1 MSMRSISRMK
11 SFALLVATLICVG
24 LPSAAS
30 AAAVAGSLV
39 QMQTLSKVGLLLD
52 EVPAGALRDRAAET
66 AMLAGDAFWIEK
78 AQRQIRLASYRLVF
92 RGSYYAEPKGP
103 LPLPPK
109 SVWHVTLKG
118 KPHRQKIEGH
128 DYVAVDFTFQ
138 TIIVADNDS
147 PGIVEPALRKVG
159 GAWPEP
165 LVLPVDPDLLV
176 ERTGYACMD
185 EVEFPPGSVF
195 EENTW
200 YYYDQTCDVETPTSS
215 ACHVTEF
222 PRESCVDAL
231 TRHVGKVGTSMN
243 FTRLRYDPVTAAQYR
258 VGTVVN
264 PNGASLA
271 VVQEQLAEEQAV
283 FYRYFG
289 PDSCEIVEGAIGA
302 PGWRRLL
309 AFSASVRNDGTQPI
323 HMGDPTDPAN
333 PWVLGHA
340 FVFSACHQHNHFTH
354 YGTFKYGNQPGSKK
368 AFCLE
373 DTNRYHND
381 ESTSLVGTHQSCG
394 YQGITPG
401 WGDEYNFGIPGQWVD
416 ITNVDTRTPKP
427 LSFQS
432 NPDQFLCEGQTLNK
446 NGKPVDPMKLDQ
458 IAFVPSG
465 FVDENNNPVLRN
477 SCAFANNWYADNT
490 GTVTFSA
497 PSGSSFVT
505 QPCTRGQTGPLR
517 DCSFQAELPL
527 HSCEAGK
534 PVRLQCESDDA
545 PKVLR
550 VCEISAQLGAGVA
563 CTYRDSL
570 ANVIVGKNDTDVS
583 FSCPAVRDGAP
594 GSGGYSIYEAPV
606 LGSDPDSGKAI
617 ACTRR

>member
-1 MSMRSISRMK
+1 MSLRSSGRLK
-11 SFALLVATLICVG
+11 SVALLVAALTCVG
-24 LPSAAS
+24 LPT
-30 AAAVAGSLV
+30 AAAGVTAPGALV
-39 QMQTLSKVGLLLD
+39 RMQMSSKVGLLLD
-52 EVPAGALRDRAAET
+52 EIPAGPLRDRAAET
-66 AMLAGDAFWIEK
+66 ALSAGDAFWIEK

-92 RGSYYAEPKGP
+92 RGSYYDDPKGP

-109 SVWHVTLKG
+109 SVWNVSLKG

-128 DYVAVDFTFQ
+128 DYIAVDFTFQ
-138 TIIVADNDS
+138 TNIVADKDS

-165 LVLPVDPDLLV
+165 LILPVDPDLLL

-200 YYYDQTCDVETPTSS
+200 YYYDQTCDVETPATSV
-215 ACHVTEF
+215 CHVTEF
-222 PRESCVDAL
+222 PRASCVDAL
-231 TRHVGKVGTSMN
+231 TRQVGKVRTNMN
-243 FTRLRYDPVTAAQYR
+243 FTRLRYDPAIAAQYR

-271 VVQEQLAEEQAV
+271 MVQDQLAEEQAV

-323 HMGDPTDPAN
+323 HMGDPTDPSN
-333 PWVLGHA
+333 PWVQGHT
-340 FVFSACHQHNHFTH
+340 FVFSACHHHNHFTH
-354 YGTFKYGNQPGSKK
+354 YGTFRYGNQPGSKK

-373 DTNRYHND
+373 DTNRYHNN
-381 ESTSLVGTHQSCG
+381 ETTSLVGTHQSCG

-416 ITNVDTRTPKP
+416 ITDVDTRTPMP
-427 LSFQS
+427 LSFQA
-432 NPDQFLCEGQTLNK
+432 NPDQFLCEGQTLDR
-446 NGKPVDPMKLDQ
+446 NGNPVDPMKLDQ
-458 IAFVPSG
+458 IAFVASG
-465 FVDENNNPVLRN
+465 FVDENNDPVLRN

-490 GTVTFSA
+490 GTVAFSA
-497 PSGSSFVT
+497 PPGSSFVT

-517 DCSFQAELPL
+517 DCGFRPEPPL
-527 HSCEAGK
+527 RSCEAGK
-534 PVRLQCESDDA
+534 RVRLQCESDDT

-550 VCEISAQLGAGVA
+550 VCEISARLGVGVA
-563 CTYRDSL
+563 CAYRDSL
-570 ANVIVGKNDTDVS
+570 ANAIVGRNNAEVS
-583 FSCPAVRDGAP
+583 FACPAVRDDTGGA
-594 GSGGYSIYEAPV
+594 GGYSIYEAPV
-606 LGSDPDSGKAI
+606 LSSDPGSGGPI
-617 ACTRR
+617 RCTLR